1 MPSHSQIES
10 TARAALERAGVPPA
24 QAALQTELL
33 LEAELR
39 GTASHGLLRLP
50 RVIERIGNGVTDPAA
65 TGHHHWAGEALLRVD
80 GRQGL
85 GPVVALRAL
94 EAAAERLPRLGS
106 VTVAIRN
113 CDHLGMLAFY
123 AEKMAARG
131 VVLLGFTVSE
141 ALVHPWGGRRAMIG
155 TNPIAIGVP
164 AEPRPFV
171 VDLATSLVSMGK
183 IHDHANRG
191 AAIPPGWAL
200 DAAGEPTTDA
210 AAAKAGAIAP
220 FGEAKGYALGL
231 GFELLVSALCASA
244 LGTDVRGTLDSD
256 QPCNKGD
263 VFMLFC
269 PQDGMAQQIGAWLD
283 LLRQSPAAD
292 PAQPLRVPG
301 DRALDT
307 RARRAGGE
315 IALPPEIWT
324 TIRRLAGLAE
334 TETKEAHHA
343 P

>member
-1 MPSHSQIES
+1 MPSHSDIER
-10 TARAALERAGVPPA
+10 TARAALRRAGVPPA

-50 RVIERIGNGVTDPAA
+50 RVIERITNGVTDPLA
-65 TGHHHWAGEALLRVD
+65 TGLHHWAGEALLRVD
-80 GRQGL
+80 GAQGL
-85 GPVVALRAL
+85 GPVVAMQAL
-94 EAAAERLPRLGS
+94 DAAAERLPRMGS

-131 VVLLGFTVSE
+131 IVLLGFTVSE

-164 AEPRPFV
+164 AEPQPFV
-171 VDLATSLVSMGK
+171 VDLATSEVSMGK

-191 AAIPPGWAL
+191 VPIPPGWAL

-210 AAAKAGAIAP
+210 TAAKAGAIAP
-220 FGEAKGYALGL
+220 FGAAKGYALGL

-244 LGTDVRGTLDSD
+244 LGRGVRGTLDSD

-263 VFMLFC
+263 VFILFS

-283 LLRQSPAAD
+283 VLRHSPPAD
-292 PAQPLRVPG
+292 PAQPVRIPG
-301 DRALDT
+301 DRAQQT
-307 RARRAGGE
+307 RARRAGAE
-315 IALPPEIWT
+315 IALPADIWT
-324 TIRRLAGLAE
+324 QIRRLSGDTEPAE
-334 TETKEAHHA
+334 KEADHA